1 MTTPAESRLFRKT
14 ALDRL
19 SSPEEL
25 DQVVKISVGGSWIVL
40 VAVLLFCAGATVWAI
55 TSRLP
60 TTAAGRG
67 MIVRIG
73 GVLNVVSRGGGVVR
87 SVDVR
92 VGQRV
97 EANQVV
103 ARIAQ
108 PALAERLRGLTDEL
122 SQVTAKRRRDLQLK
136 RDEGRLRL
144 EAFTRQRANAERAI
158 GEIAEQARL
167 AREQI
172 PVMQQLFTRGLV
184 TNQQVIAAQERL
196 VELNGSAEVRRA
208 EIKQLDAQAFE
219 VETQIAALEG
229 EIALDVAGRQRD
241 VTAAQNELTLHETVT
256 TPYAG
261 AVLEIKVTPG
271 GTVTD
276 NTPIL
281 SLQADTENLE
291 VLTYVASAQAKD
303 IRDGMEVR
311 IAPSTVKREEYG
323 YMRGRVTFVADYP
336 ATAAAVMR
344 NFQNDQLVTTLTR
357 EGPMTEVRVALE
369 PDAQTASGFRWSS
382 PGGPPIRISAGTMA
396 DTEIVTATR
405 APITLV
411 VPILRQKLG
420 L

>member
-1 MTTPAESRLFRKT
+1 MTSAQSRLFRT
-14 ALDRL
+14 ASLDRL

-67 MIVRIG
+67 MIVRTG
-73 GVLNVVSRGGGVVR
+73 GVLNVVSRGGGVIR
-87 SVDVR
+87 SVDVG

-108 PALAERLRGLTDEL
+108 PALADKLRGLTDEL
-122 SQVTAKRRRDLQLK
+122 TQVTGKRRLDLQMK
-136 RDEGRLRL
+136 KDEGRLRL

-158 GEIAEQARL
+158 GELVEQARL
-167 AREQI
+167 AHEQI
-172 PVMQQLFTRGLV
+172 PVMQQLFSRGLV
-184 TNQQVIAAQERL
+184 TNQQVLTAQEKL
-196 VELNGSAEVRRA
+196 VELNGSAETRRA
-208 EIKQLDAQAFE
+208 DVKQLEAQVFE
-219 VETQIAALEG
+219 VQTQIAALEA
-229 EIALDVAGRQRD
+229 EIALDLAGRQRD
-241 VTAAQNELTLHETVT
+241 VVAARNDLTMQETVT

-261 AVLEIKVTPG
+261 TVLEIKVTPG

-276 NTPIL
+276 NTPVL
-281 SLQADTENLE
+281 SLQADSQTLE
-291 VLTYVASAQAKD
+291 VLTYVPSAQAKD
-303 IRDGMEVR
+303 IRDGMDVR

-323 YMRGRVTFVADYP
+323 YLRGRVTFVADYP
-336 ATAAAVMR
+336 ATAAALMR
-344 NFQNDQLVTTLTR
+344 NFQNDQLVTTLTK
-357 EGPMTEVRVALE
+357 EGPITEVRVSLE
-369 PDAQTASGFRWSS
+369 PDPRTTSGFRWSS
-382 PGGPPIRISAGTMA
+382 PAGPPVKISAGTLT
-396 DTEIVTATR
+396 DTQIVTATR

-411 VPILRQKLG
+411 LPVLRGKFG

>member
-1 MTTPAESRLFRKT
+1 MTTSAQSRLFRKT
-14 ALDRL
+14 SLDRL

-40 VAVLLFCAGATVWAI
+40 IAVLLFCAGATVWAT

-67 MIVRIG
+67 MIVRTG

-108 PALAERLRGLTDEL
+108 PSLADKLRALTDEL
-122 SQVTAKRRRDLQLK
+122 TQVTAKRRRDLQLK
-136 RDEGRLRL
+136 KDEGQLKL
-144 EAFTRQRANAERAI
+144 EAFARQRANAERAT
-158 GEIAEQARL
+158 GELVEQARL

-172 PVMQQLFTRGLV
+172 PVMQQLFKRGLV

-196 VELNGSAEVRRA
+196 VELNGFAEARRA
-208 EIKQLDAQAFE
+208 DIKQLDAQAFE
-219 VETQIAALEG
+219 VQTQIDALGG
-229 EIALDVAGRQRD
+229 EIALDIAGRQRD
-241 VTAAQNELTLHETVT
+241 VAAAQNELMMHETVT

-281 SLQADTENLE
+281 SLQADTDALE
-291 VLTYVASAQAKD
+291 VLTYVPSTQAKD
-303 IRDGMEVR
+303 IRDGMDVR

-323 YMRGRVTFVADYP
+323 FMRGRVTFVADYP

-344 NFQNDQLVTTLTR
+344 NFQNDQLVTTLTK
-357 EGPMTEVRVALE
+357 EGPITEVHVAVE
-369 PDAQTASGFRWSS
+369 PDPRTTSGFRWSS
-382 PGGPPIRISAGTMA
+382 PGGPPIKISAGTMA

-411 VPILRQKLG
+411 VPILRQKFG